1 MAKSKLSQNKTTTQ
15 FESIIRNKPVSKES
29 YVFHLYV
36 TGTNQASRRALI
48 NIKRICEKYLK
59 GHYKL
64 EVIDIYQKPELIG
77 DQQVIAVPTL
87 IKVSP
92 LPLRKL
98 IGDLSNETNVL
109 YGLGLCPEPKNEF
122 TQEKG

>member
-1 MAKSKLSQNKTTTQ
+1 MTTTR
-15 FESIIRNKPVSKES
+15 FELLARKKPAVKEI
-29 YVFHLYV
+29 YILHLYV

-64 EVIDIYQKPELIG
+64 EVIDIYQKPGLMRG
-77 DQQVIAVPTL
+77 QQIIAVPTL

-98 IGDLSNETNVL
+98 IGDLSNEINVV
-109 YGLGLCPEPKNEF
+109 YGLGLYPEPNNEID
-122 TQEKG
+122 QGRGL